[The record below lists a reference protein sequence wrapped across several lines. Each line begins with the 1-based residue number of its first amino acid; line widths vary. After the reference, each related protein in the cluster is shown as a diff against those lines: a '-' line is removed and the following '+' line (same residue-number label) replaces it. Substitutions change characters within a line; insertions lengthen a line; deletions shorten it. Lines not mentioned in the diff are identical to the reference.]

1 MYYVTL
7 PVHAFVASIATSAL
21 ASSMATILILH
32 KLRNFNMFDFSNCDE
47 SDPKSPKEH
56 MPLESTESVRLI
68 SCSEGWEGVCHT
80 SVATEISES
89 ATDSP
94 QEGTNSLTAPHSSS
108 SVSHHISPPLTMAV
122 SSYTPIHSKKIKTAH
137 DEPNVTSQRR
147 PSKISFDKTSCD
159 NGIGA
164 VGSYY
169 GRRSSAR
176 GIRRNSVLRDS
187 MLGSIRDSM
196 DDNVPTD
203 ETSLDADDENDHED
217 ADEQLFGRTLES
229 GLGYVNSRV
238 PLDMNLMRK
247 NSIFSAD
254 SERSNGTD
262 SFSDTENCH
271 KRVKRRSWSSG
282 YFSVKDQDL
291 LFEGEGEFEESVVS
305 KVSTLEESLRLL
317 RRTRAIFA
325 LANRLM
331 AAPDEKACLEEVA
344 RLMVIMFDVDRVSFA
359 LVSGAD
365 NYQLIR
371 LWAKKSAVKESV
383 SDIKEAN
390 GVWLRPESQQR
401 SWRTQYERS
410 ASDDA
415 GTPYSSFDLEYLESD
430 TKRPFAGSAVG
441 YCAQTLKEYYSPR
454 TAESPFPPHRVL
466 AAHGFDSTL
475 ATPIIVN
482 GNKFAG
488 CILTPKAGVDAFKK
502 PDRVLI
508 QDIAALLAA
517 NIYSKR
523 LRKQTEESHKMTREM
538 LHSFIPPKVLG
549 KIEGYWDSK
558 SRKAVENLGS
568 MPTEVERST
577 SWYVANADWSEA
589 DAEKAE
595 KESRNKRN
603 EIQGK
608 INLIRNMEGNQDDV
622 GVLVHGEEWVGAL
635 SPTSRALYAEN
646 VKSVCIIFTDIVGF
660 SRICLDLEPIG
671 VMNMLQDLFGRFD
684 SLCDVHNVMK
694 LETIGDAYIC
704 ATNLLEDDACYE
716 NARNAA
722 IRALAMAKDMILV
735 TRNAR
740 IPYKNAPPTGSYE
753 ALQIRVGIHVGDI
766 TCGVL
771 GQRLPK
777 FTTFGTCE
785 SMSDIFA
792 MHCLLTTLSNYV
804 LFFLF
809 F

>member
-7 PVHAFVASIATSAL
+7 PIHAFVASIATSAL

-32 KLRNFNMFDFSNCDE
+32 KLRSLNKFDFNNCDE
-47 SDPKSPKEH
+47 SDPKSPTEQL
-56 MPLESTESVRLI
+56 PLESTERVRLI
-68 SCSEGWEGVCHT
+68 SCSEGWEGICHT

-94 QEGTNSLTAPHSSS
+94 QEGTTSFTVPQSTSSIPHYNT
-108 SVSHHISPPLTMAV
+108 PPLTMTV
-122 SSYTPIHSKKIKTAH
+122 NSYTPIHSKKIKTMNN
-137 DEPNVTSQRR
+137 DPNPISQRR
-147 PSKISFDKTSCD
+147 PSKISFDKNSCD
-159 NGIGA
+159 NIGSC
-164 VGSYY
+164 VITGYY

-203 ETSLDADDENDHED
+203 ETSVAADNESDHED
-217 ADEQLFGRTLES
+217 ADEELFGQTLEN
-229 GLGYVNSRV
+229 GLDKRKSRM
-238 PLDMNLMRK
+238 PLDIDLIRK
-247 NSIFSAD
+247 DSIFSAN
-254 SERSNGTD
+254 SERSNRAD
-262 SFSDTENCH
+262 SFSDTDSSH

-282 YFSVKDQDL
+282 YFSVKDRDF
-291 LFEGEGEFEESVVS
+291 LFEREGEFEESVVS
-305 KVSTLEESLRLL
+305 KVSSLEESLRLL

-331 AAPDEKACLEEVA
+331 AAADEKACLEEVA
-344 RLMVIMFDVDRVSFA
+344 RLMVIMFNVDRVSFA
-359 LVSGAD
+359 LASGAD

-371 LWAKKSAVKESV
+371 LWAKKSAAKESV
-383 SDIKEAN
+383 FDIKEAN

-401 SWRTQYERS
+401 SWRTQYDRS
-410 ASDDA
+410 GSDDSD
-415 GTPYSSFDLEYLESD
+415 TPYSSFDLEYLESD

-441 YCAQTLKEYYSPR
+441 YCAQTLKEYYSPC

-466 AAHGFDSTL
+466 ATHGFDSTL

-488 CILTPKAGVDAFKK
+488 CILTPKAGLDAFKK

-558 SRKAVENLGS
+558 MKKAVENLEN
-568 MPTEVERST
+568 MPSEVERST

-622 GVLVHGEEWVGAL
+622 GVLIHGEEWAGAL
-635 SPTSRALYAEN
+635 SPTSRALYAES

-740 IPYKNAPPTGSYE
+740 IPYKNTPPKGSYE
-753 ALQIRVGIHVGDI
+753 TLQIRVGIHVGDV

-785 SMSDIFA
+785 AI
-792 MHCLLTTLSNYV
+792 NV
-804 LFFLF
+804 LFTIPCS
-809 F
+809 